1 MRTSPAP
8 LGLADTSV
16 FIAQEVGRPLRGQP
30 SERVAVSVV
39 TLAELRLGVLAA
51 SDGVTRA
58 QRLETLSR
66 VDALEPLPID
76 RDVAGAWARL
86 RLALRDAGRRMPLN
100 DSWIAATAL
109 AHRLPVVSQDDDY
122 DGVPLIELVRV

>member
-1 MRTSPAP
+1 
-8 LGLADTSV
+8 
-16 FIAQEVGRPLRGQP
+16 
-30 SERVAVSVV
+30 VSVV
-39 TLAELRLGVLAA
+39 TIAELRLGVLAA
-51 SDGVTRA
+51 PDVESRA

-66 VDALEPLPID
+66 AEALEPLPVD

-109 AHRLPVVSQDDDY
+109 AHRIPVVSQDGDY